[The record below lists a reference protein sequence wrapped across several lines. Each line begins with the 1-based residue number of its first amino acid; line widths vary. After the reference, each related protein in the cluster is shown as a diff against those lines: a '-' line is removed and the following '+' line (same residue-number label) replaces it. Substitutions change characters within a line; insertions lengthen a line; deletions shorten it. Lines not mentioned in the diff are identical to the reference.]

1 MTRPKLQVIIDKFE
15 KDSISIKQAERERER
30 ERERDYNTLPALM
43 KLFKS

>member
-30 ERERDYNTLPALM
+30 EREDNRKHNNTT
-43 KLFKS
+43 